1 MKRATIISIILG
13 VCLLV
18 TVGWGVFNYISL
30 TQTIRQQ
37 EDEIHSLSI
46 QKTDLQNE
54 VYSLEIEL
62 TDETNL
68 ANALRSQYEILQ
80 THYSNLQK
88 QLEAATFK
96 VGKDMLVKPTDVG
109 GFDCDDSALYM
120 YYYFR
125 NMGYE
130 VKIITG
136 NLDLVGESFLQCNH
150 VWVWVK
156 SGGYDYAYDWG
167 HYCDYYTDAQHQHYE
182 GYELS
187 FAFLVS
193 AVQVDID

>member
-88 QLEAATFK
+88 QLEAATFRL
-96 VGKDMLVKPTDVG
+96 GKDMLVMPKASPE
-109 GFDCDDSALYM
+109 FDCDDSAIYM
-120 YYYFR
+120 YEYFTSLH
-125 NMGYE
+125 YF
-130 VKIITG
+130 VCIVTG
-136 NLDLVGESFLQCNH
+136 NLDMTGETFNQCDH
-150 VWVWVK
+150 VWVGVIDPT
-156 SGGYDYAYDWG
+156 GGGGGFYEYDWG
-167 HYCDYYTDAQHQHYE
+167 MVFTDEQHRE
-182 GYELS
+182 GYVISYKDLLLAAWE
-187 FAFLVS
+187 
-193 AVQVDID
+193 DY

>member
-30 TQTIRQQ
+30 GQTIDQQ
-37 EDEIHSLSI
+37 KNEIHSLSI

-88 QLEAATFK
+88 QLEAATFEL
-96 VGKDMLVKPTDVG
+96 GEDMLVEPTEARGV
-109 GFDCDDSALYM
+109 DCDDSALYM
-120 YYYFR
+120 YYYFT

-130 VKIITG
+130 VKIIAG

-150 VWVWVK
+150 VWVVVI
-156 SGGYDYAYDWG
+156 SGGDDYAYDWG
-167 HYCDYYTDAQHQHYE
+167 HYYTDAQHYE
-182 GYELS
+182 GYVITETE
-187 FAFLVS
+187 LVS
-193 AVQVDID
+193 AVLEDID

>member
-1 MKRATIISIILG
+1 MKRIAISCISIILG
-13 VCLLV
+13 ICLLGAA
-18 TVGWGVFNYISL
+18 GWGVFNYISL
-30 TQTIRQQ
+30 KQTIGQQ
-37 EDEIHSLSI
+37 ENEIYSLQEELANETKRANELQYQYSYL
-46 QKTDLQNE
+46 QNQYSDLQG
-54 VYSLEIEL
+54 
-62 TDETNL
+62 
-68 ANALRSQYEILQ
+68 
-80 THYSNLQK
+80 

-130 VKIITG
+130 VKIIRG

-150 VWVWVK
+150 LWVWVR
-156 SGGYDYAYDWG
+156 SGGSDYPYDWG
-167 HYCDYYTDAQHQHYE
+167 HYYTDAQHSW
-182 GYELS
+182 GYEVS

-193 AVQVDID
+193 AVLSDID